1 MVTSELVEKLG
12 LAFFATMSMLILVC
26 IMIGFYAVFDAYNK
40 PNECVGAITALT
52 KHTQH
57 TGDSNVKSISNS
69 L

>member
-26 IMIGFYAVFDAYNK
+26 IMIGFYAVYDAYSQPRGCIIN
-40 PNECVGAITALT
+40 T
-52 KHTQH
+52 
-57 TGDSNVKSISNS
+57 S

>member
-12 LAFFATMSMLILVC
+12 LAFFTTMSMLILVC

-40 PNECVGAITALT
+40 PNECVGAIMALT
-52 KHTQH
+52 KHTH
-57 TGDSNVKSISNS
+57 NTGDLNVKSISNS

>member
-1 MVTSELVEKLG
+1 
-12 LAFFATMSMLILVC
+12 MLILVC

-52 KHTQH
+52 KHTH
-57 TGDSNVKSISNS
+57 NTGDLNVKSISNS

>member
-52 KHTQH
+52 KTHT
-57 TGDSNVKSISNS
+57 
-69 L
+69 